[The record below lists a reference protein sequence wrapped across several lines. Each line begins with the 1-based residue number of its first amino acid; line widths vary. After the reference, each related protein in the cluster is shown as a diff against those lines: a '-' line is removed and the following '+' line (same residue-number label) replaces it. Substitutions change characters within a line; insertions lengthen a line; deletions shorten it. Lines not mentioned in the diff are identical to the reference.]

1 MGIDMK
7 VSSALLALSLALCC
21 FAVDETFEECE
32 GSVDS
37 GLDFVA
43 GTYFTTNVAGSYSYS
58 LDLCENTFSQGVA
71 ATNEEFSLGTFNSYS
86 AGTFTFTGGDSGRQ
100 AVVSV
105 ECDASVDENRLLLV
119 SENPSLTYNFV
130 LQYNDNNACGG
141 DFSTVPETPSPT
153 GPTAPPTGPTSPT
166 SPTSPPACAYTYEI
180 LTDFEVRLFDGR
192 RGGIDFVGIIR
203 VNPTPSEAYLELQLT
218 DGSVY
223 LRTDEPTNAGRVNFA
238 AGGRDTSVSPDD
250 FVGAGNGSV
259 DAVLFF
265 DQGECRQTISIP
277 VDASRCGDCTLNED

>member
-1 MGIDMK
+1 MMGIDMK
-7 VSSALLALSLALCC
+7 VSLALLALSLALCC

-71 ATNEEFSLGTFNSYS
+71 A
-86 AGTFTFTGGDSGRQ
+86 FTGGDSGRQ

-141 DFSTVPETPSPT
+141 DFSTVPEPPSPT

-192 RGGIDFVGIIR
+192 RGGIDFVGLIR

>member
-7 VSSALLALSLALCC
+7 VSLALLALSLALCC

-58 LDLCENTFSQGVA
+58 LD
-71 ATNEEFSLGTFNSYS
+71 
-86 AGTFTFTGGDSGRQ
+86 
-100 AVVSV
+100 
-105 ECDASVDENRLLLV
+105 V

-166 SPTSPPACAYTYEI
+166 SPTSPPACA
-180 LTDFEVRLFDGR
+180 
-192 RGGIDFVGIIR
+192 
-203 VNPTPSEAYLELQLT
+203 S
-218 DGSVY
+218 
-223 LRTDEPTNAGRVNFA
+223 
-238 AGGRDTSVSPDD
+238 
-250 FVGAGNGSV
+250 
-259 DAVLFF
+259 
-265 DQGECRQTISIP
+265 
-277 VDASRCGDCTLNED
+277 

>member
-1 MGIDMK
+1 M
-7 VSSALLALSLALCC
+7 
-21 FAVDETFEECE
+21 
-32 GSVDS
+32 
-37 GLDFVA
+37 
-43 GTYFTTNVAGSYSYS
+43 GSYSYS

-119 SENPSLTYNFV
+119 SEN
-130 LQYNDNNACGG
+130 
-141 DFSTVPETPSPT
+141 PSPT